1 MITSTKQIEIICREA
16 RALGM
21 TYGKY
26 VALNSDRFPRPQDM
40 EGWGICKECGEMY
53 EIPKR
58 KNGKPLARS
67 TRCNACIEKERKK
80 KEEDKE
86 ARLLKYN
93 KVYTVHCT
101 DCGRETTTRQPPR
114 THGKTNIY
122 CPECREKRKHKRKGD
137 NT

>member
-21 TYGKY
+21 SYGQY
-26 VALNSDRFPRPQDM
+26 VALHPNRFPRPQDM
-40 EGWGICKECGEMY
+40 EGWAICKECGEIF
-53 EIPKR
+53 EIPRLKSGAVSKR
-58 KNGKPLARS
+58 IV
-67 TRCNACIEKERKK
+67 RCNDCIEKERKK
-80 KEEDKE
+80 KEEKRE

-114 THGKTNIY
+114 SGCNIY
-122 CPECREKRKHKRKGD
+122 CPECREKRRHKSKKESA
-137 NT
+137 